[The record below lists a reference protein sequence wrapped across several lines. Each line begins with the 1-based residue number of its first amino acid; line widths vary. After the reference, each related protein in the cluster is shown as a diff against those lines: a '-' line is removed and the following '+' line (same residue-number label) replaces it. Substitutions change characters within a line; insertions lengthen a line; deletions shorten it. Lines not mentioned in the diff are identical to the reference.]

1 MSSKAHDKNQKHT
14 MNMDQFTKAE
24 IQALHDEMEE
34 GGKLEFIFKTGLV
47 WDKSDNLS
55 DITIDQLISAGLT
68 KRESEIFVCAVAA
81 SARSDWK
88 TTQLALYLA
97 AKP

>member
-1 MSSKAHDKNQKHT
+1 MNLEQFSKN
-14 MNMDQFTKAE
+14 E

-47 WDKSDNLS
+47 WDEKDNLS
-55 DITIDQLISAGLT
+55 DITIDQLIAACLT
-68 KRESEIFVCAVAA
+68 RRESEIFVCAVAA

-88 TTQLALYLA
+88 TTKLALYLA
-97 AKP
+97 AKQ